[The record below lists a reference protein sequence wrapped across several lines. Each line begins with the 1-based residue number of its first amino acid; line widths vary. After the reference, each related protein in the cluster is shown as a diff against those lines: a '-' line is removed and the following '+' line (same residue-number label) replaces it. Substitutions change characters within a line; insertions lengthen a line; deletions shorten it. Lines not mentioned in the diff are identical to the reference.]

1 MKNICWHNSNTEKT
15 LVNQVSQFRNQ
26 IKKHLF
32 LLGNMSM
39 VTAVKISTSVL
50 YPDHIESRVG
60 ISETSL

>member
-32 LLGNMSM
+32 LLGDISM
-39 VTAVKISTSVL
+39 VTAVQISTSVL
-50 YPDHIESRVG
+50 YPEHVESRVA
-60 ISETSL
+60 ISGTSL